1 MVPKALCREVV
12 RGCTTLLEGPVDQEI
27 PMRKLG
33 LSVLV
38 PATRLLDAHYKTLL
52 KYPSVTQQYEGRAAT
67 AMENRYGELKEALGG
82 LLLASYM
89 GHAEVQADELRSLQD
104 ICGTML

>member
-1 MVPKALCREVV
+1 MDTKALCREVV
-12 RGCTTLLEGPVDQEI
+12 RGCTTLLALPVNKEI
-27 PMRKLG
+27 AALKLE
-33 LSVLV
+33 LSVLA
-38 PATRLLDAHYKTLL
+38 PATKLLEEHYKTLL
-52 KYPSVTQQYEGRAAT
+52 KYPSTTQQYEGRRAT
-67 AMENRYGELKEALGG
+67 AQENRYEELKEALGG